1 MQDVIPSC
9 HCLYIWCL
17 GHTVMHVTQ
26 VRKLSCLCSTQV
38 GHLGE
43 GYQEWVHQPIVQ
55 KESPRFFANDLLEVK
70 YYQLLFQE
78 IRHWI
83 MFELVLIHVHMN
95 YPIESVCEARNCLS
109 RLCGLSFCIVIS
121 WWFMWF
127 GLITMQQNL
136 PPSLLACFLVIVQ
149 YFYDLSESIC
159 WWILLIT

>member
-55 KESPRFFANDLLEVK
+55 KESPRFFANNFLEVK

-83 MFELVLIHVHMN
+83 MFQLVLIHVHMN
-95 YPIESVCEARNCLS
+95 YRIESVCEARNCLS

-121 WWFMWF
+121 WWIQVIWF
-127 GLITMQQNL
+127 DYNAAEFASLPLGLLFSYCAI
-136 PPSLLACFLVIVQ
+136 FLRVQ
-149 YFYDLSESIC
+149 WSIC